1 MNIRSFAVLAT
12 LCLGLAARS
21 AWPAGQTLEMQVGES
36 RVLAES
42 GVTRVAIGDS
52 QVLSAI
58 ATDSREVVVFA
69 RTEGVSSIQV
79 WADGGVQAYDV
90 HVAAAGVTRLRAEVD
105 ALLARIPG
113 PVAPWSVAVS
123 SSRGMTFPMTTTP
136 VSRRW
141 RNTTPRSWTSPA
153 GWGGTAWCSWM
164 CRWWKCRAPDCAR
177 SACAGKA

>member
-90 HVAAAGVTRLRAEVD
+90 HVAAAGVTRLRRGRC
-105 ALLARIPG
+105 LAGTHPG
-113 PVAPWSVAVS
+113 GPQLPGRWPCRR
-123 SSRGMTFPMTTTP
+123 RG
-136 VSRRW
+136 
-141 RNTTPRSWTSPA
+141 
-153 GWGGTAWCSWM
+153 G
-164 CRWWKCRAPDCAR
+164 
-177 SACAGKA
+177 